1 MPGEEG
7 YPAYLAAR
15 LADFYERAGRVI
27 CLGAPVDP
35 QAHRRIGSVSVVGA
49 VSPPGGDFSEPV
61 TQNSMRV
68 ASTFWA
74 LDYDLSRRRHFPA
87 INCTNSYSLYDFND
101 WFQRK
106 VAADWRGLAR
116 EAMALL
122 QREVELL
129 EIVKLVGPDALAEPE
144 RAALAVAR
152 MMREDFLQQS
162 AYGAD
167 RYCPPQK
174 SYWMLK
180 AIMDFYRRTQAA
192 LESKMPLERITSL
205 PVIGDIAR
213 MREIEVEDSE
223 REIKSIM
230 DRVQYS
236 FADLGVN

>member
-7 YPAYLAAR
+7 YPAYLGAR
-15 LADFYERAGRVI
+15 LAEFYERAGRVI
-27 CLGAPVDP
+27 CLGSNKGSDSPG
-35 QAHRRIGSVSVVGA
+35 RMGSVSVVGA

-74 LDYDLSRRRHFPA
+74 LDYNLSRRRHFPA
-87 INCTNSYSLYDFND
+87 INWTNSHSLYNFND
-101 WFQRK
+101 WFRRE
-106 VAADWRGLAR
+106 VATDWQELAG
-116 EAMALL
+116 EALALL

-129 EIVKLVGPDALAEPE
+129 EIVKLVGSDALAEPE

-152 MMREDFLQQS
+152 MLREDFLQQS

-167 RYCPPQK
+167 GYCPPQK

-192 LESKMPLERITSL
+192 LESKMALERITSL
-205 PVIGDIAR
+205 AVLGDMAR
-213 MREIEVEDSE
+213 MKEIEVDRAE

-236 FADLGVN
+236 FAEL